1 MLSRDTPRARAFGVK
16 VGVAEEAP
24 CTSDFDEFAS
34 AIDAAYIA
42 TPHTDH
48 CQDALRCLRA
58 GLHVLVEKPMALTA
72 EDGEFGSYALFLTV
86 SLTDDHIAGE
96 QPRPFSPRQRRG
108 SFLPWY
114 TSFSHS
120 QMPFR

>member
-16 VGVAEEAP
+16 VGVAEEAL

-72 EDGEFGSYALFLTV
+72 EDGEFGCCALFFMV
-86 SLTDDHIAGE
+86 SLTDDRIAGDTAKAIFAE
-96 QPRPFSPRQRRG
+96 AASRKLFAMVNQF
-108 SFLPWY
+108 FA
-114 TSFSHS
+114 
-120 QMPFR
+120 